1 MKTIKTLLLTSLV
14 TSSLIARQTSKQEYI
29 ERFQQTAIE
38 QMNRYKIP
46 ASITLA
52 QGIIESGCGNSKL
65 ALEGNNHFGIK
76 CHGTWTGKTMILSDD
91 KPDDCFR
98 VYETANASYIDHSV
112 FLTSNKRYSELFGLE
127 LTDYKSWAKGLKASG
142 YATSPTY
149 ADLLIKTIED
159 NKLYAFDELSSTNV
173 ITKTSEEIQQE
184 TRTTFVS
191 LTKSNYIKAKKGD
204 TYYRIAR
211 EYNLT
216 VRQLERFNDNSPKK
230 DFLLEGDI
238 VFIEN
243 KGIQSK
249 EKKYIL
255 ENKMNWY
262 EISQITGVRISKL
275 IRKNKVIDLEKNVAK
290 GTIINL
296 R

>member
-1 MKTIKTLLLTSLV
+1 MKTIKTLVLTSFV

-38 QMNRYKIP
+38 QMNLYKIP

-127 LTDYKSWAKGLKASG
+127 LTDYKSWAKGLKAAG

-149 ADLLIKTIED
+149 AEVLIKTIED
-159 NKLYAFDELSSTNV
+159 NKLYNFDELSSTHV
-173 ITKTSEEIQQE
+173 IAKTSEEIHQE

-191 LTKSNYIKAKKGD
+191 FTKSNYIKAKKGD

-216 VRQLERFNDNSPKK
+216 VRQLERFNENSPKK
-230 DFLLEGDI
+230 DFLREGDI
-238 VFIEN
+238 VYIEA
-243 KGIQSK
+243 KGIHST
-249 EKKYIL
+249 EKNFTL
-255 ENKMNWY
+255 DSKMNWY
-262 EISQITGVRISKL
+262 EISQRTGVRLSKL
-275 IRKNKVIDLEKNVAK
+275 IRKNNVDDPEKYVAK
-290 GTIINL
+290 GTSITL